1 MNSYIFTALH
11 ISNRLYPNPM
21 VQNTFLADPE
31 SLVKC
36 NIDRVS
42 REISLSVYIH
52 PLKLEFRESDVSPA
66 YCTNHLIRRRK
77 KTNTGPYNHSYPKR
91 QPLTTNFE

>member
-11 ISNRLYPNPM
+11 ISNRLCINPM

-36 NIDRVS
+36 NKDRVS
-42 REISLSVYIH
+42 REISLSSSKTRIPRTGCVACLLH
-52 PLKLEFRESDVSPA
+52 QPSDM
-66 YCTNHLIRRRK
+66 K
-77 KTNTGPYNHSYPKR
+77 KEKKKHWS
-91 QPLTTNFE
+91 L